1 VSSRHLRRWLVATT
15 VVIVGV
21 IVTGAGRSGSS
32 AIAQTTGLPES
43 ATVEADAWGL
53 SGPHGIMPIQPRA
66 EAAPA
71 YERGVRVKV
80 PVPVGAV
87 AAALLTAAVVNR
99 IGFLRQ
105 RRSRLPFAL
114 RAWSL
119 RRRAPPL
126 LALG

>member
-1 VSSRHLRRWLVATT
+1 MSSRHLRRWLVATT

-21 IVTGAGRSGSS
+21 MVAGAGRSGSS

-87 AAALLTAAVVNR
+87 AAALLTAAVDR